1 MQDESGTAAIK
12 SVELDDS
19 LGGAAV
25 QHREVQDHE
34 TTLFQSYFKKGKLSN
49 YRERRLSKYA
59 FVSLYKIYFRK
70 MTSIALVHIFRSGK
84 SGHFLNILR

>member
-1 MQDESGTAAIK
+1 MKGILPQLKDESGTAAIK

-34 TTLFQSYFKKGKLSN
+34 TTLFQSYFKKGKFEQLTTFIDSFHHILKLPTLA
-49 YRERRLSKYA
+49 YHTLR
-59 FVSLYKIYFRK
+59 SLD
-70 MTSIALVHIFRSGK
+70 M
-84 SGHFLNILR
+84 

>member
-34 TTLFQSYFKKGKLSN
+34 TTLFQSYFKKGTFFATEEGCQNMHLFHFT
-49 YRERRLSKYA
+49 KY
-59 FVSLYKIYFRK
+59 
-70 MTSIALVHIFRSGK
+70 
-84 SGHFLNILR
+84 ILEK

>member
-34 TTLFQSYFKKGKLSN
+34 TTLFQSYFKKGTF
-49 YRERRLSKYA
+49 YA
-59 FVSLYKIYFRK
+59 
-70 MTSIALVHIFRSGK
+70 TE
-84 SGHFLNILR
+84 

>member
-1 MQDESGTAAIK
+1 MVSPLQDESGTAAIK

-34 TTLFQSYFKKGKLSN
+34 TTLFQSYFKKGQFTFTATF
-49 YRERRLSKYA
+49 REA
-59 FVSLYKIYFRK
+59 
-70 MTSIALVHIFRSGK
+70 
-84 SGHFLNILR
+84 